1 MVVSK
6 KSEVKSVTTEI
17 IDSEIVEAI
26 EDKQINDVSI
36 AGQDIEVPY
45 IAPESVVESTPVRP
59 VTQFKYAD
67 SPFPETCTWLDA
79 HGLDP
84 ENVGV
89 GGISKGGY
97 RNLMDEDRNWPF
109 TAAEVDELWAIY
121 DAELNAV
128 DEEEGTV
135 GE

>member
-1 MVVSK
+1 MVVAK
-6 KSEVKSVTTEI
+6 KSEVVKVEI
-17 IDSEIVEAI
+17 TDPAVVEAI
-26 EDKQINDVSI
+26 EEGQIDDVSI
-36 AGQDIEVPY
+36 AGQDAEVPY
-45 IAPESVVESTPVRP
+45 MAPESVVESTPTRP
-59 VTQFKYAD
+59 VAQFKYAD
-67 SPFPETCTWLDA
+67 SQFPETCTWLDA

-109 TAAEVDELWAIY
+109 TAREVDELWAIY

>member
-1 MVVSK
+1 MVVAK
-6 KSEVKSVTTEI
+6 KSEVVKVEI
-17 IDSEIVEAI
+17 TDPAVVEAI
-26 EDKQINDVSI
+26 EEGQIDDVSI
-36 AGQDIEVPY
+36 TGQDAEVPY
-45 IAPESVVESTPVRP
+45 MAPESVVEGTPVRP

-109 TAAEVDELWAIY
+109 TAREVDELWAIY

-128 DEEEGTV
+128 DEEEGTI